1 MKVRIK
7 REIVTMGEPNINPLV
22 NAGHY
27 VPPQDW
33 NALISEPGTILID
46 TRNDYEVAV
55 GSFAGAINPQ
65 TRTFREFPTG
75 SVPSAIGCLAKAR
88 RRKWRILHG
97 RYTLREIDRLSGGG
111 GIG

>member
-1 MKVRIK
+1 
-7 REIVTMGEPNINPLV
+7 MGEPNINPLV

-65 TRTFREFPTG
+65 TRTFREFPTWFRAERDRLLG
-75 SVPSAIGCLAKAR
+75 EGTPPKSGDV
-88 RRKWRILHG
+88 LHG